1 MAKSDRFYFENYAAA
16 ADCCSK
22 AAAYLQECLTHYD
35 YANIQTMLEKMHTI
49 EHEADGVKHE
59 MTAALAKAFVTPME
73 REDMAQISANIDEVA
88 DFIEEVIQRM
98 YVNRIQ
104 TVMPEA
110 IEFAGKIVE
119 CCEMMRQML
128 SELVNFKKPK
138 KLHELIIDLSHK
150 EEECDRLYLEATLKT
165 TEFSDNMLTVMFWR
179 DILDRLEKC
188 ADACEHVG
196 DSIETIVMKNN

>member
-22 AAAYLQECLTHYD
+22 AAAYLQECLTNYD
-35 YANIQTMLEKMHTI
+35 YANIKTMLEKMHAI
-49 EHEADGVKHE
+49 EHEADGVKHD

-98 YVNRIQ
+98 YVNRIE